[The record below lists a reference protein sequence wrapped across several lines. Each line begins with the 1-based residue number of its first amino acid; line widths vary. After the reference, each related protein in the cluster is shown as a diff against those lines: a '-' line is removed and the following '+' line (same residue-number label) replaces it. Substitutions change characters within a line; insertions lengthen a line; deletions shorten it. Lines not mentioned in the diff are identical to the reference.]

1 MQKNNLH
8 FTISERKIYLRFFD
22 IVFPLFGL
30 FFINYIFEFQYFSF
44 DSPDVN
50 LWVISLII
58 YLWLFGQIFEMYN
71 LKVASDKYLTLRS
84 SVITVALTTV
94 FYVFT
99 PVFSPELPKNRIQI
113 LYFVLA
119 LLIPILIHRI
129 LYIKLIFSPRF
140 IKNILV
146 IAEVSQIENLL
157 ALNINK
163 RANNFNSY
171 ISEKKLNNHE
181 ESVEFTSFDD
191 ANLKKIVKD
200 NYINEIIVSSTK
212 LITEK
217 HRINNDLIDLFEAGI
232 SIKSIDNFIEGETL
246 RISENQ
252 LTSEFYNHFTF
263 SKSHQNNLYLV
274 FRRFSDVVISLI
286 GIFLFIFIIP
296 LVFLGNIFGNR
307 GKLFY
312 TQKRVCKKGKEFN
325 IIKFRTM
332 KSNAEK
338 NGAVWAKQNDNRITV
353 FGRILR
359 KTRIDEV
366 PQFINVLIGDM
377 SLIGPRPERPEFVE
391 KLEKELPFY
400 SIRHVIKPGLTGWAQ
415 VKHPYASTIKD
426 QHEKLMYDLYYIKE
440 RNLIMD
446 LKIVIKTIS
455 TVLFF
460 RGT

>member
-1 MQKNNLH
+1 MFTSNIEPASCNL
-8 FTISERKIYLRFFD
+8 S
-22 IVFPLFGL
+22 
-30 FFINYIFEFQYFSF
+30 
-44 DSPDVN
+44 
-50 LWVISLII
+50 
-58 YLWLFGQIFEMYN
+58 
-71 LKVASDKYLTLRS
+71 
-84 SVITVALTTV
+84 
-94 FYVFT
+94 
-99 PVFSPELPKNRIQI
+99 I

-140 IKNILV
+140 IKNILI
-146 IAEVSQIENLL
+146 IAEVNQIESLL
-157 ALNINK
+157 ALNLNT
-163 RANNFNSY
+163 RVNNFNAY
-171 ISEKKLNNHE
+171 ISEKKLKNHE
-181 ESVEFTSFDD
+181 PSIEFTSFDD
-191 ANLKKIVKD
+191 AHLKEIVTN
-200 NYINEIIVSSTK
+200 NYINEIIISSTK

-217 HRINNDLIDLFEAGI
+217 HRINNDLIELFEAGV
-232 SIKSIDNFIEGETL
+232 SIKSVDSFIEGETL

-252 LTSEFYNHFTF
+252 LTTEFYNHFTF

-286 GIFLFIFIIP
+286 GIILFIFIIP
-296 LVFLGNIFGNR
+296 LVYLGNLFGNR

-338 NGAVWAKQNDNRITV
+338 NGAVWAKKDDNRITT

-366 PQFINVLIGDM
+366 PQFINVLVGDM

-400 SIRHVIKPGLTGWAQ
+400 AIRHVIKPGLTGWAQ

-440 RNLIMD
+440 RNLLMD
-446 LKIVIKTIS
+446 LKIIIKTIS